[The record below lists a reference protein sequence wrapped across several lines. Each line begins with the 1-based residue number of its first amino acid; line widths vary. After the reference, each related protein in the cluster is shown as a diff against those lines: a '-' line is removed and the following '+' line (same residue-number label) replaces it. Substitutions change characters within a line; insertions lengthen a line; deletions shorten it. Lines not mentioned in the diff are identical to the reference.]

1 MGISFSEYVSS
12 YRHHMAKSWLA
23 ETDMAVK
30 DIAEKL
36 KYKNSQNFIRSF
48 KKLEGI
54 TPGNYRQ
61 QKEACK
67 KPKTACAFWVF
78 PTLFRLFKRFFVFL
92 NNLFSSA

>member
-1 MGISFSEYVSS
+1 
-12 YRHHMAKSWLA
+12 MAKSWLA

-61 QKEACK
+61 QKK
-67 KPKTACAFWVF
+67 HVKTQN
-78 PTLFRLFKRFFVFL
+78 RLRVL
-92 NNLFSSA
+92 GFSNVILLV